1 VGSTASP
8 VVERSSLLGG
18 AVNFVLL
25 HCSIPCF
32 SPHFARIKGC
42 ILRLEPRSELCSTS
56 RVPSKLQYCV
66 YVLLSLHDSDLYVG
80 FTTDLQRRLTEH
92 FHGESKATAPR
103 RPFRLIFPVRHSPE
117 QCRRGD
123 GGCEYFFSKKDA
135 ERREM
140 YLKTTAGR
148 KGLKLILR
156 ETLQSHVWD

>member
-1 VGSTASP
+1 MQRLTLSAALPNTSMASP
-8 VVERSSLLGG
+8 KPPLPALPCSVLRS
-18 AVNFVLL
+18 
-25 HCSIPCF
+25 
-32 SPHFARIKGC
+32 
-42 ILRLEPRSELCSTS
+42 
-56 RVPSKLQYCV
+56 
-66 YVLLSLHDSDLYVG
+66 
-80 FTTDLQRRLTEH
+80 
-92 FHGESKATAPR
+92 ATG

>member
-1 VGSTASP
+1 MNRRFYFTVP
-8 VVERSSLLGG
+8 SSLDSL
-18 AVNFVLL
+18 
-25 HCSIPCF
+25 PQ
-32 SPHFARIKGC
+32 ARNKDC
-42 ILRLEPRSELCSTS
+42 LEPRSELCSTS

-66 YVLLSLHDSDLYVG
+66 YVLRSLHDGDLYVG

-103 RPFRLIFPVRHSPE
+103 RPFRLIF
-117 QCRRGD
+117 
-123 GGCEYFFSKKDA
+123 CEYFFSKEDA